1 MRLLAALAILAFSGR
16 TTADLVPP
24 FESPDQRRIGYW
36 EFSGAAKIFPES
48 IMLVPPIQ
56 FHKGSAWTNV
66 EVPGGDWS
74 LALAL
79 RVSASDAG
87 GGAALWFVDT
97 YGADGPINGGPSR
110 FKGLGVLVNVGFDGG
125 LEIRVLQSGS
135 RDEDHANLP
144 PPVANLEFA
153 DGRLFE
159 LKVEFSGTQLVVLID
174 NVEVHREVLLYN
186 LAKLFIGITAAT
198 DRRVARVDLA
208 GVKFD
213 LDTSGYVEELQ
224 NHQYVLKDHIPP
236 RYQPKE
242 ATRLRK
248 PSFNITID
256 ELQAYEEQGRY
267 VRESSPNR
275 LFDVIEELGN
285 ATQYVASYGELSA
298 FVRETIMPFSEKW
311 QRRTMKMVER
321 ARHAR
326 NVTGAAVNYTRDM
339 INAFKAELGANAIRT
354 TQKIFN
360 LESILADVAEGGID
374 ETGELQRMVN
384 DVSNSKTMRTVVIV
398 SLAELAGL
406 IIFLIFVNIPAIK
419 AKILL

>member
-1 MRLLAALAILAFSGR
+1 MRLLVALAILAFSGR

-24 FESPDQRRIGYW
+24 FESPDKHRIGYW
-36 EFSGAAKIFPES
+36 EFSGAATIFPES

-87 GGAALWFVDT
+87 GSVALWFVDT
-97 YGADGPINGGPSR
+97 YGADGPINGGPNQ
-110 FKGLGVLVNVGFDGG
+110 FKGLGILANVGFNGG

-144 PPVANLEFA
+144 PPVATLEFA

-159 LKVEFSGTQLVVLID
+159 LKVEFSGTQLVLLID

-186 LAKLFIGITAAT
+186 LAKRFIGITAAT
-198 DRRVARVDLA
+198 DRRVARVDLV

-224 NHQYVLKDHIPP
+224 NHQQVMKDIPS

-242 ATRLRK
+242 TTRLRQ

-256 ELQAYEEQGRY
+256 ELQAFEEQGRY
-267 VRESSPNR
+267 VRESSSNR
-275 LFDVIEELGN
+275 LLDVIEEVGN

-298 FVRETIMPFSEKW
+298 FIKETITPFSEKW

-321 ARHAR
+321 VRHAR

-339 INAFKAELGANAIRT
+339 INAFKTELGANAIRT

-374 ETGELQRMVN
+374 ETGELKRMVN

-398 SLAELAGL
+398 SLAELTGL
-406 IIFLIFVNIPAIK
+406 IVFLIFVNIPAIK